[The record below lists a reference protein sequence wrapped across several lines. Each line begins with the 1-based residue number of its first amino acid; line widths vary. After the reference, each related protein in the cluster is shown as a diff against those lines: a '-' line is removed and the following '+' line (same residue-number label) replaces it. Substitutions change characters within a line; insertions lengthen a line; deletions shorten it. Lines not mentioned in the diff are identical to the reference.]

1 MTKAIPFLL
10 FALCAAW
17 AGPPCAPG
25 SRILF
30 YSPHPLLDSRTA
42 PGFAEDLR
50 KLMEPPLM
58 ELGYCLQG
66 IGDYR
71 TLLDTARFG
80 DNLVLHALA
89 SEGVPA
95 DFVVAV
101 LPVRD
106 WTAHRLPEAVS
117 RPLVSLPLT
126 RDDPS
131 ALMDVLVRKVA
142 ENLRKQYVAHVFI
155 QSHPSEALARSTS
168 GLQGRTPVEWIL
180 PLGSLSVALEQ
191 PGYLPLLRDLDLTV
205 PGQHSYDLQMVK
217 RRFYHSGFIYPM
229 AAFGAAALG
238 AYLMEEHY
246 YAKYQSYGADE
257 QRDRPEIFGRTF
269 GVAKTWERIAYGSAI
284 LAGIS
289 FAASFRF

>member
-17 AGPPCAPG
+17 SGPACAPG

-58 ELGYCLQG
+58 DLGYCLQG

-71 TLLDTARFG
+71 SLLDTARFG

-89 SEGVPA
+89 SEGDPA
-95 DFVVAV
+95 EFVVAV
-101 LPVRD
+101 LHVRD
-106 WTAHRLPEAVS
+106 WNANRLPEAVS

-126 RDDPS
+126 REDP
-131 ALMDVLVRKVA
+131 AGLMDVLVRKIA

-155 QSHPSEALARSTS
+155 QSHPAEAMVKSTS

-180 PLGSLSVALEQ
+180 PLGPLSVALEQ

-205 PGQHSYDLQMVK
+205 PGQHSYDLQLAK
-217 RRFYHSGFIYPM
+217 RRFYHSRFIYPVV
-229 AAFGAAALG
+229 AFGATAAG
-238 AYLMEEHY
+238 AYLMEQHY
-246 YAKYQSYGADE
+246 YAKYQGYGADE
-257 QRDRPEIFGRTF
+257 QRESPEVFGRTF
-269 GVAKTWERIAYGSAI
+269 GVAKNWERIAYGSAI
-284 LAGIS
+284 LAGAS
-289 FAASFRF
+289 LAFSFRF